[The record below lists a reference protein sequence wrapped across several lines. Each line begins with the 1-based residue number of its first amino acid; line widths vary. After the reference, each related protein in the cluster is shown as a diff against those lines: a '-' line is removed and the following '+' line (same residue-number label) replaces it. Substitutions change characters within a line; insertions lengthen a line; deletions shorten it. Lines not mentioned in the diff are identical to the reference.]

1 MITIGG
7 FNKLQVVKEVNFG
20 VYLDGHDMD
29 TILLPK
35 RYVPDGT
42 QLGDWINVFIY
53 LDSEDILIAT
63 TESPLA
69 KVGECAHLKVTD
81 VNNAGA
87 FLDWGLPKDL
97 LVPYGEQHTP
107 LETGKSYVIH
117 LYVDEYTDRIV
128 GTSRLNRHLSEQ
140 GFEFEVNQKVDLL
153 ICGKTDMGYKVV
165 VNHTHLAL
173 IFRDDAFKPLKYGQ
187 KTHGY
192 IKNIRQDGKLDIS
205 LQLPA
210 GLGRDALTS
219 KILSRLH
226 SAGGSLPI
234 TDKTHPDEIYKEFN
248 VSKNTYKKAIGALY
262 KQKKIIISPEQIKLT
277 TKT

>member
-1 MITIGG
+1 MVTIGG

-35 RYVPDGT
+35 RYVPDDT
-42 QLGDWINVFIY
+42 QVGDWINVFIY

-107 LETGKSYVIH
+107 LEAGKSYVVH
-117 LYVDEYTDRIV
+117 LYVDDYTDRIV

-140 GFEFEVNQKVDLL
+140 GFQFEANQKVDLL
-153 ICGKTDMGYKVV
+153 VCGKTDMGYKVV

-192 IKNIRQDGKLDIS
+192 IKKIRQDGKLDIS

-210 GLGRDALTS
+210 GLGRDALTG
-219 KILSRLH
+219 KILSRLR
-226 SAGGSLPI
+226 SVGGSLPI

-262 KQKKIIISPEQIKLT
+262 KQKKIVITTDCITLT
-277 TKT
+277 SDS